1 MTIGETIRKHR
12 LSAGLTQ
19 QQLGDLLDIK
29 ASGQQRV
36 MHWETNR
43 RTPNAEY
50 LLKLMAVL
58 HIPLTAFNEYQ
69 NNNEENEK

>member
-19 QQLGDLLDIK
+19 QQLGELLDIK
-29 ASGQQRV
+29 ASAQQRV

-58 HIPLTAFNEYQ
+58 HIPAEAFDEFNFEK
-69 NNNEENEK
+69 ENEK

>member
-1 MTIGETIRKHR
+1 MTIGEIIRKHR
-12 LSAGLTQ
+12 QKQGLSQ
-19 QQLGDLLDIK
+19 QQLGELLGIK
-29 ASGQQRV
+29 ASAQQRV

-58 HIPLTAFNEYQ
+58 HIPPAAFDEYK
-69 NNNEENEK
+69 EGEK

>member
-1 MTIGETIRKHR
+1 MTIGEIIKQHR
-12 LSAGLTQ
+12 QKAGLTQ

-29 ASGQQRV
+29 ASAQQRV

-58 HIPLTAFNEYQ
+58 HIPPTAFDEYK
-69 NNNEENEK
+69 EGEK